1 MEEFYKS
8 RELDFAKWLETNDL
22 LLENNLL
29 TPKEIFEHAY
39 TLGALYQIKSG
50 KEEN

>member
-8 RELDFAKWLETNDL
+8 REEDFAKWIERNQMLID
-22 LLENNLL
+22 NNLL

-39 TLGALYQIKSG
+39 TLGALHQISK
-50 KEEN
+50 KEESN